1 MYLDIVILV
10 VLVLAILDGLKNGLF
25 VEFLSVFGLIINFV
39 AAKYFTP
46 ILMEFLKFKVNETN
60 YFIIYIIIFWAVY
73 IVMGIFLHFLRNIM
87 DSQNKGFILRILGGL
102 IGSIKG
108 AISFSFPHLAEP
120 YSSPWRNFFPFF
132 PLKYTTAHMPTAAI
146 VPATRLFSFMLGN
159 SFLKANG

>member
-102 IGSIKG
+102 IGSIKSTNF
-108 AISFSFPHLAEP
+108 IKMSSICSSESVSILDIRSDVNFNKIEFEKRSKYLLSFASCPIASKGSITEGV
-120 YSSPWRNFFPFF
+120 
-132 PLKYTTAHMPTAAI
+132 M
-146 VPATRLFSFMLGN
+146 
-159 SFLKANG
+159 